1 LEVTAIHSIAGTLL
15 DRELLSKLPPFVAP
29 HHTTTAPAMIG
40 GGAHAIRPGAT
51 SLAHEG
57 VLFIDEAPE
66 CARGVLDSLR
76 QPLESGNVT
85 ISRAVGSVTYPARFM
100 LVLAANPCPC
110 GRFSGRGRSCTCTQ
124 LAIRRYLQRL
134 SGPLLDR
141 IDIRV
146 FVDSPSRIEMASD
159 QLGESS
165 EIVRRRV
172 IEARAMADLRFS
184 DCAWKLNSQ
193 IPPSQLRKRFRAE
206 KLGMNFLHTE
216 LDNERLSA
224 RGFHKVLRISWS
236 IADSNGHTIPNRD
249 DVEAAFRLREGMELL
264 A

>member
-1 LEVTAIHSIAGTLL
+1 
-15 DRELLSKLPPFVAP
+15 
-29 HHTTTAPAMIG
+29 
-40 GGAHAIRPGAT
+40 
-51 SLAHEG
+51 
-57 VLFIDEAPE
+57 
-66 CARGVLDSLR
+66 
-76 QPLESGNVT
+76 
-85 ISRAVGSVTYPARFM
+85 
-100 LVLAANPCPC
+100 
-110 GRFSGRGRSCTCTQ
+110 
-124 LAIRRYLQRL
+124 
-134 SGPLLDR
+134 
-141 IDIRV
+141 
-146 FVDSPSRIEMASD
+146 MASD